1 LSLTIQLDINMLT
14 HFLKLLMAASVLV
27 SLVRSAHFDLK
38 DAKDVNI
45 MSNECLKSG
54 SCRGVL
60 FHGSAPVPP
69 PPSEGVSV
77 STTTNVQTR
86 RKRAVFHLQ
95 GSSGTK
101 VQSNEC
107 LTDGSCHGVRFHGP
121 AAPPPPPPSEG
132 VSVST
137 TTNVQTRRKR
147 ANFNLQGST
156 GTKVQSNECLADGS
170 CRGVRFHG
178 PAPPPPPPPSE
189 GVSVSSTT
197 NVQTR
202 QRRNAANFNFQGEP
216 QVTVGATTTNVDPST
231 ITFAQQSDFE
241 NLNANSNP
249 GHTTGNQGNNVVES
263 SNAGIFLRPRN
274 QACQCSNG
282 MPGAFICIKDRD
294 CQCECNK
301 FVVYKPELSRKRR
314 SPEAGTSFNFKGDNV
329 KPQILNAECLTA
341 GSCEGIRFQ
350 DTDSSTDVDLRN
362 TKNNNIQVLECMK
375 NGSCDGAAFHGR
387 KKRSDEIHYK
397 ADLYNNNYHL

>member
-1 LSLTIQLDINMLT
+1 MG
-14 HFLKLLMAASVLV
+14 KLLMAISVMV
-27 SLVRSAHFDLK
+27 SLVRSAHFNLK
-38 DAKDVNI
+38 NAKDVNI

-121 AAPPPPPPSEG
+121 APPPPPPPSEG

-137 TTNVQTRRKR
+137 TTNVQT
-147 ANFNLQGST
+147 
-156 GTKVQSNECLADGS
+156 NECLADGS
-170 CRGVRFHG
+170 CRGDRFHG
-178 PAPPPPPPPSE
+178 PAPPPPPPSE

-263 SNAGIFLRPRN
+263 SNAGIFLRP
-274 QACQCSNG
+274 
-282 MPGAFICIKDRD
+282 
-294 CQCECNK
+294 
-301 FVVYKPELSRKRR
+301 
-314 SPEAGTSFNFKGDNV
+314 
-329 KPQILNAECLTA
+329 
-341 GSCEGIRFQ
+341 
-350 DTDSSTDVDLRN
+350 
-362 TKNNNIQVLECMK
+362 
-375 NGSCDGAAFHGR
+375 
-387 KKRSDEIHYK
+387 
-397 ADLYNNNYHL
+397 

>member
-1 LSLTIQLDINMLT
+1 MGTIRTIISSVTNLSLTIQLDINMLT
-14 HFLKLLMAASVLV
+14 NFLKLLMAISVMV

-38 DAKDVNI
+38 NAKDVNI

-77 STTTNVQTR
+77 SSTTNVQTR
-86 RKRAVFHLQ
+86 KRRAVFNLK
-95 GSSGTK
+95 GSTGTK
-101 VQSNEC
+101 LQSNEC
-107 LTDGSCHGVRFHGP
+107 LT
-121 AAPPPPPPSEG
+121 
-132 VSVST
+132 
-137 TTNVQTRRKR
+137 
-147 ANFNLQGST
+147 
-156 GTKVQSNECLADGS
+156 DGS

-263 SNAGIFLRPRN
+263 SNSGIFLRPRN

-314 SPEAGTSFNFKGDNV
+314 SPEAGTSFKFGDNV
-329 KPQILNAECLTA
+329 KPQILNAECLTE

-375 NGSCDGAAFHGR
+375 NGSCDGAAFLGR

-397 ADLYNNNYHL
+397 ANLYDNNYYL